1 MATDRKKEGGYFD
14 EKGTYHP
21 PDLSYWYNFT
31 PKQTTTSSWWKGGD
45 TTAVD
50 AYLSKT
56 FERRLHQKSNP
67 QTAKKSLHSKAALS
81 TPQPSKTSQA
91 GSASSSSDD
100 LSPGLRKAQLTD
112 KDYERILTAGAEVIA
127 AEARSIVERTAKRR
141 TGRLQS
147 SITYRLSP
155 ALASPKATMG
165 WEEQPLGSTST
176 YVDGQGRSRKVETV
190 ADYARILEYSDRRQL
205 RHMEAAR
212 DLCEAAA
219 LDAMEREADA
229 AMGRLADAF
238 EQDTF

>member
-1 MATDRKKEGGYFD
+1 MVVIKDREKLRDSARKKLLWQIAWREPQKLDYYKNSTKGQAAIERKLDKLFSLAEQGKPAPVRWYTDKSD
-14 EKGTYHP
+14 ETK
-21 PDLSYWYNFT
+21 
-31 PKQTTTSSWWKGGD
+31 
-45 TTAVD
+45 
-50 AYLSKT
+50 
-56 FERRLHQKSNP
+56 R
-67 QTAKKSLHSKAALS
+67 
-81 TPQPSKTSQA
+81 A
-91 GSASSSSDD
+91 GSVSSGSAEVSSGSAEV
-100 LSPGLRKAQLTD
+100 SPGLRKAQLTD

-127 AEARSIVERTAKRR
+127 AEARSIVERTAKRK

-155 ALASPKATMG
+155 ALTSPKATMG
-165 WEEQPLGSTST
+165 WDEQPLGSTST

-212 DLCEAAA
+212 DLCEDAA